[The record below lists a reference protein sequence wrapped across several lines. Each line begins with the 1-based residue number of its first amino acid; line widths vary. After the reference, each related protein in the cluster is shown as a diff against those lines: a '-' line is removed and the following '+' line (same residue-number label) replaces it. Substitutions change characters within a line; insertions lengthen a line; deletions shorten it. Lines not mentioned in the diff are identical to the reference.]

1 MIYHIFAEIS
11 RGMFRF
17 PKNSGRRNSIKSR
30 RPLFWTVSLVP
41 AILKSFDLSCSC
53 LLKLCVSDDQAV
65 NFLLG
70 SRCLIILVN
79 DFLKT
84 CLYVLILFF
93 FT

>member
-17 PKNSGRRNSIKSR
+17 PKNRGRRNSIKSR

-53 LLKLCVSDDQAV
+53 FLELCISDDQAV
-65 NFLLG
+65 DLLLG
-70 SRCLIILVN
+70 RRRLIVLVN

-84 CLYVLILFF
+84 FF